1 MRRTPGSRWLGAP
14 GLSMALALGSAGC
27 ISQAP
32 PSCPPVVL
40 TFIPLTGDA
49 VNLEVTL
56 GAALPNPD
64 PPIVDGSHVVSVV
77 RGTGSDGSPV
87 DTITFDPAGTKVFGD
102 WTSQHVGDKVV
113 VLANGIVAAAPT
125 VMSAIPDGKVQIDLA
140 GAVDLVCPLPR

>member
-1 MRRTPGSRWLGAP
+1 MHRTPGSRWLGAP
-14 GLSMALALGSAGC
+14 GLSIALAFGGAGC
-27 ISQAP
+27 ISQGP

-77 RGTGSDGSPV
+77 RDADSQGRPV
-87 DTITFDPAGTKVFGD
+87 DTITFDAAGTRAFGD

-113 VLANGIVAAAPT
+113 VLANGIVVADPT
-125 VMSAIPDGKVQIDLA
+125 VMSAISDGKVQIDLA
-140 GAVDLVCPLPR
+140 GEVDRVCPLPR